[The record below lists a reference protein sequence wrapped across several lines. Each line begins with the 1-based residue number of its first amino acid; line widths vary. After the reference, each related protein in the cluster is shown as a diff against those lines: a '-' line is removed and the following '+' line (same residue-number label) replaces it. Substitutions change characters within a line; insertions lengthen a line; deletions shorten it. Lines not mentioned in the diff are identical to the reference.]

1 MRTPMRS
8 AISVIY
14 LIILFAGVTTAQWEN
29 ISSGIGNRPVYSL
42 YNNSSYIYAGS
53 SNHGIY
59 LSSDNG
65 TSWSPAGVNYFNIT
79 YAMTEFG
86 GYLYAACEL
95 GVWRTSN
102 NGAYWSYTSL
112 NNTTMYSLASNQSRV
127 FVGSH
132 NSGLFYSAGGTGW
145 FISQLNT
152 QSVKAL
158 AVNGNFLL
166 AGCGNSA
173 GIFISTNNGTN
184 WFSSS
189 LNYKSVYSLTLNGNI
204 AFAGTGSGVYTS
216 TDSGYTWTQTSLNNE
231 LVYSLAVSGSN
242 VFAGTELHG
251 VYVSEDN
258 GVSWTQ
264 RNEGLGNITIHALR
278 IANNYLF
285 AGASANGVYR
295 RQIGNLVG
303 VTNLSNETANKY
315 SLSQNYPNPFN
326 PATNIK
332 FDIPKQS
339 NVVIKVFDITGKQV
353 SEILNS
359 VNEPGK
365 YTIEFDASKLASG
378 VYFYELLAA
387 STTNEDVFKDVKKM
401 VVAK

>member
-1 MRTPMRS
+1 MRS
-8 AISVIY
+8 ASSIII
-14 LIILFAGVTTAQWEN
+14 LIILFEGVTSTQWEN

-42 YNNSSYIYAGS
+42 HNNSGYIYAGS

-65 TSWSPAGVNYFNIT
+65 TNWSPAGVNYFNIT

-158 AVNGNFLL
+158 ALNGNFLL

-173 GIFISTNNGTN
+173 GVFISTNNGTN

-204 AFAGTGSGVYTS
+204 AFAGTGSGVYIS

-231 LVYSLAVSGSN
+231 LIYSLAVSGNN

-251 VYVSEDN
+251 IYVSEDN

-264 RNEGLGNITIHALR
+264 RNEGLGNITVHALR

-303 VTNLSNETANKY
+303 ITPNSNETASKF
-315 SLSQNYPNPFN
+315 SLFQNYPNPFN
-326 PATNIK
+326 PITTIT
-332 FDIPKQS
+332 FEIPKRS
-339 NVVIKVFDITGKQV
+339 DIVIRVFDAAGKQV

-359 VNEPGK
+359 SNEPGK
-365 YTIEFDASKLASG
+365 YTVDFNASKMASG
-378 VYFYELLAA
+378 VYFYELTAA
-387 STTNEDVFKDVKKM
+387 STSDGDVFRDVKKM
-401 VVAK
+401 VIVK

>member
-1 MRTPMRS
+1 MRTLIRS
-8 AISVIY
+8 VLSIVF
-14 LIILFAGVTTAQWEN
+14 LIIFSAQVTIAQWEN
-29 ISSGIGNRPVYSL
+29 VSTGIGNRPVYSL
-42 YNNSSYIYAGS
+42 YNNSNYIYAGS
-53 SNHGIY
+53 SNHGLY

-65 TSWSPAGVNYFNIT
+65 TNWNPAGVNYFNIT
-79 YAMTEFG
+79 YAVTEFG

-158 AVNGNFLL
+158 AVNGTFLL
-166 AGCGNSA
+166 AGCGNSE
-173 GIFISTNNGTN
+173 GVFISTNNGTN
-184 WFSSS
+184 WSSSS
-189 LNYKSVYSLTLNGNI
+189 LNYKSVYSLSLNGNI
-204 AFAGTGSGVYTS
+204 AFAGTGSGVYYS
-216 TDSGYTWTQTSLNNE
+216 SDSGYTWTQTSLNNE

-251 VYVSEDN
+251 VFVSEDN

-264 RNEGLGNITIHALR
+264 RNEGLGNITIHSLR
-278 IANNYLF
+278 IVNNYLF

-303 VTNLSNETANKY
+303 LITKSNEMPENT
-315 SLSQNYPNPFN
+315 SLYQNYPNPFN
-326 PATNIK
+326 PSTTIMFSIAKNELVTLAIYNSAGQKVRILTNDH
-332 FDIPKQS
+332 F
-339 NVVIKVFDITGKQV
+339 
-353 SEILNS
+353 
-359 VNEPGK
+359 EPGS
-365 YTIEFDASKLASG
+365 YEIEWDASGLSSG
-378 VYFYELLAA
+378 VYFYTL
-387 STTNEDVFKDVKKM
+387 STPTFLQTKKM
-401 VVAK
+401 LLIK

>member
-1 MRTPMRS
+1 MRLQIRS
-8 AISVIY
+8 ILSIVFL
-14 LIILFAGVTTAQWEN
+14 LIFSSRVTTAQWEN
-29 ISSGIGNRPVYSL
+29 VSAGIGNRPVYSL
-42 YNNSSYIYAGS
+42 YSNNNFVYAGS
-53 SNHGIY
+53 SNHGLY

-65 TSWSPAGVNYFNIT
+65 TNWSPAGVNYFNIT
-79 YAMTEFG
+79 YAVTEFG
-86 GYLYAACEL
+86 GYLYAATEL

-102 NGAYWSYTSL
+102 NGAYWIVTSL

-132 NSGLFYSAGGTGW
+132 NSGLFYSAGGQGW

-158 AVNGNFLL
+158 ALNGSFLL

-173 GIFISTNNGTN
+173 GVFISTNNGNN

-189 LNYKSVYSLTLNGNI
+189 LNYKSVYSLTLNGNT
-204 AFAGTGSGVYTS
+204 AFAGTGSGVYYS
-216 TDSGYTWTQTSLNNE
+216 NDSGYTWTQTSLNNE

-264 RNEGLGNITIHALR
+264 RNEGLGNITIHSLR

-295 RQIGNLVG
+295 RQIGNLVS
-303 VTNLSNETANKY
+303 VTPQSNETAEKF

-326 PATNIK
+326 PVTYIK
-332 FDIPKQS
+332 FDIPKRS
-339 NVVIKVFDITGKQV
+339 NVVLRVFDVSGKQV
-353 SEILNS
+353 SEILNGL
-359 VNEPGK
+359 NEAGK
-365 YTIEFDASKLASG
+365 YTVSFDATKLASG
-378 VYFYELLAA
+378 VYFYILAA
-387 STTNEDVFKDVKKM
+387 TSESGGILFKDVKKM
-401 VVAK
+401 AVVK

>member
-1 MRTPMRS
+1 MRS
-8 AISVIY
+8 VPTIII
-14 LIILFAGVTTAQWEN
+14 LIILFAQAANAQWEN
-29 ISSGIGNRPVYSL
+29 VSTGIGNRPVYSL
-42 YNNSSYIYAGS
+42 YNNSNYIYAGS

-65 TSWSPAGVNYFNIT
+65 TNWSPAGVNYFNIT

-132 NSGLFYSAGGTGW
+132 NSGLFHSAGGTGW

-166 AGCGNSA
+166 AGCGNSE
-173 GIFISTNNGTN
+173 GVFISTNNGTN

-189 LNYKSVYSLTLNGNI
+189 LNYKSVYSLALNGNT
-204 AFAGTGSGVYTS
+204 AFAGTGSGVYIS

-242 VFAGTELHG
+242 IFAGTELHG

-264 RNEGLGNITIHALR
+264 RNEGLGSITIHALR
-278 IANNYLF
+278 ISNGYLF

-303 VTNLSNETANKY
+303 LIQESNEMPENT
-315 SLSQNYPNPFN
+315 SLYQNYPNPFN
-326 PATNIK
+326 PSTTIK
-332 FDIPKQS
+332 FSAAQGEHMTLAIFNSAGQM
-339 NVVIKVFDITGKQV
+339 IKTLANHYF
-353 SEILNS
+353 
-359 VNEPGK
+359 EPGS
-365 YTIEFDASKLASG
+365 YEVEWDASGLGSG
-378 VYFYELLAA
+378 VYFYTL
-387 STTNEDVFKDVKKM
+387 STPKFLQTKKM
-401 VVAK
+401 LLIK

>member
-1 MRTPMRS
+1 MRLQIRS
-8 AISVIY
+8 ILSIVFLVI
-14 LIILFAGVTTAQWEN
+14 FSSRVTTAQWEN
-29 ISSGIGNRPVYSL
+29 VSAGISNRPVYSL
-42 YNNSSYIYAGS
+42 YNNSNFVYAGS
-53 SNHGIY
+53 SNHGLY

-65 TSWSPAGVNYFNIT
+65 TNWSPAGVNYFNIT
-79 YAMTEFG
+79 YAVTEFG
-86 GYLYAACEL
+86 GYLYAASEL

-102 NGAYWSYTSL
+102 NGAYWIVTSL

-132 NSGLFYSAGGTGW
+132 NSGLFYSAGGQGW

-158 AVNGNFLL
+158 ALNGSFLL

-173 GIFISTNNGTN
+173 GVFISTNNGNN

-189 LNYKSVYSLTLNGNI
+189 LNYKSVYSLTLNGNT
-204 AFAGTGSGVYTS
+204 AFAGTGSGVYYS
-216 TDSGYTWTQTSLNNE
+216 NDSGYTWTQTSLNNE
-231 LVYSLAVSGSN
+231 LVYSLAVIGSN

-264 RNEGLGNITIHALR
+264 RNEGLGNITIHSLR

-295 RQIGNLVG
+295 RQIGNLVS
-303 VTNLSNETANKY
+303 VTPQSIETAEKF

-326 PATNIK
+326 PVTNIK
-332 FDIPKQS
+332 FDIPKRS
-339 NVVIKVFDITGKQV
+339 NVVLRVFDVSGKQV
-353 SEILNS
+353 SEILNGL
-359 VNEPGK
+359 NEAGK
-365 YTIEFDASKLASG
+365 YTVSFDATKLASG
-378 VYFYELLAA
+378 VYFYILAA
-387 STTNEDVFKDVKKM
+387 TSESGGILFKDVKKM
-401 VVAK
+401 AVVK

>member
-1 MRTPMRS
+1 MR
-8 AISVIY
+8 IQIGSVLSIVF
-14 LIILFAGVTTAQWEN
+14 LIIFSLQVTTAQWEN
-29 ISSGIGNRPVYSL
+29 VSTGIGNRPVYSL
-42 YNNSSYIYAGS
+42 YNNSSYVYAGS

-65 TSWSPAGVNYFNIT
+65 TNWSPAGVNYFNIT
-79 YAMTEFG
+79 YAVTEFG

-173 GIFISTNNGTN
+173 GVFISTNNGTN

-204 AFAGTGSGVYTS
+204 AFAGTGSGVYYS
-216 TDSGYTWTQTSLNNE
+216 SDSGYTWTQTSLNNE
-231 LVYSLAVSGSN
+231 LVYSLAVSGSY

-258 GVSWTQ
+258 GVTWIQ

-303 VTNLSNETANKY
+303 VTPLSNATANEF
-315 SLSQNYPNPFN
+315 SLTQNYPNPFN
-326 PATNIK
+326 PVTNITY
-332 FDIPKQS
+332 DIPKRS
-339 NVVIKVFDITGKQV
+339 NVVLRVFDVTGKQV
-353 SEILNS
+353 SEILNT
-359 VNEPGK
+359 VNDPGK
-365 YTIEFDASKLASG
+365 YMLDFDASKLASG
-378 VYFYELLAA
+378 VYFYVLAA
-387 STTNEDVFKDVKKM
+387 TSESGVMLFKEVKKM
-401 VVAK
+401 AVVK

>member
-1 MRTPMRS
+1 MRLQIRS
-8 AISVIY
+8 ILSIVFL
-14 LIILFAGVTTAQWEN
+14 LIFSSRVTTAQWEN
-29 ISSGIGNRPVYSL
+29 VSAGIGNRPVYSL
-42 YNNSSYIYAGS
+42 YSNNNFVYAGS
-53 SNHGIY
+53 SNHGLY

-65 TSWSPAGVNYFNIT
+65 TNWSPAGINYFNIT
-79 YAMTEFG
+79 YAVTEFG
-86 GYLYAACEL
+86 GYLYAASEL

-158 AVNGNFLL
+158 AINGSFLL
-166 AGCGNSA
+166 AGCGNSE
-173 GIFISTNNGTN
+173 GVFISTNNGSN

-189 LNYKSVYSLTLNGNI
+189 LNYKSVYSLSLNGNT
-204 AFAGTGSGVYTS
+204 AFAGTGSGVYYS
-216 TDSGYTWTQTSLNNE
+216 NDSGYTWVQTSLNNE
-231 LVYSLAVSGSN
+231 LVYALAVSGSN

-264 RNEGLGNITIHALR
+264 RNEGLGNITIHSLR

-285 AGASANGVYR
+285 AGATANGVYR
-295 RQIGNLVG
+295 RQIGNLVS
-303 VTNLSNETANKY
+303 VTQQSNETAEKF
-315 SLSQNYPNPFN
+315 SLSQNYPNRFN
-326 PATNIK
+326 PVTNIK
-332 FDIPKQS
+332 FDIPKRS
-339 NVVIKVFDITGKQV
+339 NVVLRVYDVTGRMV
-353 SEILNS
+353 SEIYNGLS
-359 VNEPGK
+359 DPGE
-365 YTIEFDASKLASG
+365 YTADFDAVMLSSG
-378 VYFYELLAA
+378 VYYYEITAN
-387 STTNEDVFKDVKKM
+387 TQNGGVIFKDVKKM
-401 VVAK
+401 VVVK

>member
-1 MRTPMRS
+1 MRIQLRSVILITISIVLFARS
-8 AISVIY
+8 A
-14 LIILFAGVTTAQWEN
+14 AAQWEN
-29 ISSGIGNRPVYSL
+29 ISAGIGNRPVYSL
-42 YNNSSYIYAGS
+42 YNNSNYIYAGS

-65 TSWSPAGVNYFNIT
+65 TNWSPAGVNYFNIT

-173 GIFISTNNGTN
+173 GVFISTNNGNN

-189 LNYKSVYSLTLNGNI
+189 LNYKSVYSLTLNGNT
-204 AFAGTGSGVYTS
+204 AFAGTGSGVYYS
-216 TDSGYTWTQTSLNNE
+216 IDSGYTWTQTSLNNE
-231 LVYSLAVSGSN
+231 LVYSLAVNGSN

-258 GVSWTQ
+258 GLSWTQ
-264 RNEGLGNITIHALR
+264 RNEGLGNTTIHSLR

-303 VTNLSNETANKY
+303 LNPVSTETAKDF

-326 PATNIK
+326 PVTNITYE
-332 FDIPKQS
+332 IPKRS
-339 NVVIKVFDITGKQV
+339 NVVLRVFDVTGKQV
-353 SEILNS
+353 SEILKGLND
-359 VNEPGK
+359 PGK
-365 YTIEFDASKLASG
+365 YTVAFDAAKLASG
-378 VYFYELLAA
+378 VYFYELSAA
-387 STTNEDVFKDVKKM
+387 SADNGNIFKDVKKM
-401 VVAK
+401 VVIK

>member
-1 MRTPMRS
+1 MRTLIRS
-8 AISVIY
+8 VLSIVF
-14 LIILFAGVTTAQWEN
+14 LIIFSAQVTIAQWEN
-29 ISSGIGNRPVYSL
+29 VSTGIGNRPVYSL
-42 YNNSSYIYAGS
+42 YNNSNYIYAGS
-53 SNHGIY
+53 SNHGLY

-65 TSWSPAGVNYFNIT
+65 TNWNPAGVNYFNIT
-79 YAMTEFG
+79 YAVTEFG

-158 AVNGNFLL
+158 AVNGTFLL
-166 AGCGNSA
+166 AGCGNSE
-173 GIFISTNNGTN
+173 GVFISTNNGTN
-184 WFSSS
+184 WSSSS
-189 LNYKSVYSLTLNGNI
+189 LNYKSVYSLSLNGNI
-204 AFAGTGSGVYTS
+204 AFAGTGSGVYYS
-216 TDSGYTWTQTSLNNE
+216 SDSGYTWTQTSLNNE

-251 VYVSEDN
+251 VFVSEDN

-264 RNEGLGNITIHALR
+264 RNEGLGNITIHSLR

-303 VTNLSNETANKY
+303 LITKSNEIPENT
-315 SLSQNYPNPFN
+315 SLYQNYPNPFN
-326 PATNIK
+326 PSTTIMFSIAKNELVTLAIYNSAGQKVRILTNDH
-332 FDIPKQS
+332 F
-339 NVVIKVFDITGKQV
+339 
-353 SEILNS
+353 
-359 VNEPGK
+359 EPGS
-365 YTIEFDASKLASG
+365 YEIEWDASGLSSG
-378 VYFYELLAA
+378 VYFYTL
-387 STTNEDVFKDVKKM
+387 STPTFLQTKKM
-401 VVAK
+401 LLIK

>member
-1 MRTPMRS
+1 MIRS
-8 AISVIY
+8 IKLIFTIIFIIIFSVR
-14 LIILFAGVTTAQWEN
+14 FTAAQWEN
-29 ISSGIGNRPVYSL
+29 ISTGIGNRPVYSL
-42 YNNSSYIYAGS
+42 YNNTSYIYAGS

-65 TSWSPAGVNYFNIT
+65 TNWSPAGVNYFNIT

-102 NGAYWSYTSL
+102 NGSYWSYTSL
-112 NNTTMYSLASNQSRV
+112 NNNTMYSLASNQSRV
-127 FVGSH
+127 FGGSH
-132 NSGLFYSAGGTGW
+132 NSGLYYSAGGTGW

-158 AVNGNFLL
+158 AINGNFLL

-173 GIFISTNNGTN
+173 GVFISTNNGTN

-189 LNYKSVYSLTLNGNI
+189 LNYKSVYSLTLNGST
-204 AFAGTGSGVYTS
+204 AFAGTGSGVYIS
-216 TDSGYTWTQTSLNNE
+216 NDSGYTWTQTSLNNE

-258 GVSWTQ
+258 GVTWTQ
-264 RNEGLGNITIHALR
+264 RNEGLGNITIHSLR

-285 AGASANGVYR
+285 AGASVNGVYR
-295 RQIGNLVG
+295 RQLGNLVG
-303 VTNLSNETANKY
+303 VTQQSNEIPDRS

-326 PATNIK
+326 PATTIK
-332 FDIPKQS
+332 FS
-339 NVVIKVFDITGKQV
+339 VTGNEKVNITIYNSTGQKV
-353 SEILNS
+353 STL
-359 VNEPGK
+359 VNDNFYPGT
-365 YTIEFDASKLASG
+365 YETSWDASGYSSG
-378 VYFYELLAA
+378 VYFYTLTSSGFSE
-387 STTNEDVFKDVKKM
+387 TKKM
-401 VVAK
+401 LLIK

>member
-1 MRTPMRS
+1 MKTS
-8 AISVIY
+8 G
-14 LIILFAGVTTAQWEN
+14 ILFMFFLTVFMLITQDANAQWEN
-29 ISSGIGNRPVYSL
+29 ISAGIGNRPVYSL
-42 YNNSSYIYAGS
+42 YNNGNYIYAGS

-59 LSSDNG
+59 LSSNNG
-65 TSWSPAGVNYFNIT
+65 TNWSPAGVNYFNIT

-112 NNTTMYSLASNQSRV
+112 NNTSMYSLASNQSRV

-132 NSGLFYSAGGTGW
+132 NSGLFYSSGGTGW

-158 AVNGNFLL
+158 VVNGNFLL

-173 GIFISTNNGTN
+173 GVFISTNNGSN
-184 WFSSS
+184 WISSS
-189 LNYKSVYSLTLNGNI
+189 LNYKSVYSLSLNGNM
-204 AFAGTGSGVYTS
+204 AFAGTGSGVYIS
-216 TDSGYTWTQTSLNNE
+216 TDSGYTWSQSSLNNE
-231 LVYSLAVSGSN
+231 LVYSLAVSGNN

-258 GVSWTQ
+258 GNTWTQ
-264 RNEGLGNITIHALR
+264 RNEGLGNITIHSLR

-295 RQIGNLVG
+295 RQLGNLVG
-303 VTNLSNETANKY
+303 LNSTSGEIPEEF

-326 PATNIK
+326 PSTTIK
-332 FDIPKQS
+332 YGLKKQS
-339 NVVIKVFDITGKQV
+339 AVNITIYDITGGKV
-353 SEILNS
+353 EELVNDVMNAGSHEIIWNAANYS
-359 VNEPGK
+359 
-365 YTIEFDASKLASG
+365 SG
-378 VYFYELLAA
+378 VYFYQIKAA
-387 STTNEDVFKDVKKM
+387 DFKETKKM
-401 VVAK
+401 NLIK

>member
-1 MRTPMRS
+1 MRTQIRS
-8 AISVIY
+8 VLSIII
-14 LIILFAGVTTAQWEN
+14 LIILFAQAANAQWEN
-29 ISSGIGNRPVYSL
+29 VSTGIGNRPVYSL
-42 YNNSSYIYAGS
+42 YNNSNYIYAGS

-65 TSWSPAGVNYFNIT
+65 TNWSPAGVNYFNIT

-132 NSGLFYSAGGTGW
+132 NSGLFHSAGGTGW

-166 AGCGNSA
+166 AGCGNSE
-173 GIFISTNNGTN
+173 GVFISTNNGTN

-189 LNYKSVYSLTLNGNI
+189 LNYKSVYSLALNGNT
-204 AFAGTGSGVYTS
+204 AFAGTGSGVYIS

-242 VFAGTELHG
+242 IFAGTELHG

-264 RNEGLGNITIHALR
+264 RNEGLGNITIHSLR

-295 RQIGNLVG
+295 KQIGNLVG
-303 VTNLSNETANKY
+303 LIQESNEMPENT
-315 SLSQNYPNPFN
+315 SLYQNYPNPFN
-326 PATNIK
+326 PSTNIS
-332 FDIPKQS
+332 FSLPKQGR
-339 NVVIKVFDITGKQV
+339 VKLAIFDGTGREV
-353 SEILNS
+353 SQI
-359 VNEPGK
+359 VNEDLSAGN
-365 YTIEFDASKLASG
+365 YTYSYNAANLASG
-378 VYFYELLAA
+378 VYFYKL
-387 STTNEDVFKDVKKM
+387 SVNDYVSVKKM
-401 VVAK
+401 TLIK

>member
-1 MRTPMRS
+1 MK
-8 AISVIY
+8 ISPITLLFLLVALVITSRN
-14 LIILFAGVTTAQWEN
+14 TTAQWEN
-29 ISSGIGNRPVYSL
+29 ISAGIGNRPVYSL
-42 YNNSSYIYAGS
+42 YHNSNYIYAGS

-65 TSWSPAGVNYFNIT
+65 TSWSPAGLNYFNIT

-112 NNTTMYSLASNQSRV
+112 NNTTMYSLTSNQSRV

-173 GIFISTNNGTN
+173 GVFISTNNGTN
-184 WFSSS
+184 WISSS
-189 LNYKSVYSLTLNGNI
+189 LNYKSVYSLALNGNI
-204 AFAGTGSGVYTS
+204 AFAGTGSGVYYS
-216 TDSGYTWTQTSLNNE
+216 NDSGYTWTQTSLNNE

-242 VFAGTELHG
+242 VIAGTELHG
-251 VYVSEDN
+251 VFVSEDG

-264 RNEGLGNITIHALR
+264 RNDGLGNITIHSLR
-278 IANNYLF
+278 ISNNYLF

-295 RQIGNLVG
+295 RLLGNLVG
-303 VTNLSNETANKY
+303 VTPQSNEIPKRS

-326 PATNIK
+326 PTTTIK
-332 FDIPKQS
+332 FFVAKQE
-339 NVVIKVFDITGKQV
+339 NVKLTIFNQSGQIVTTLVDRNLNAGNYEIKW
-353 SEILNS
+353 
-359 VNEPGK
+359 
-365 YTIEFDASKLASG
+365 DASGQSSG
-378 VYFYELLAA
+378 VYFYAISSSSFSETRKMLLI
-387 STTNEDVFKDVKKM
+387 K
-401 VVAK
+401 